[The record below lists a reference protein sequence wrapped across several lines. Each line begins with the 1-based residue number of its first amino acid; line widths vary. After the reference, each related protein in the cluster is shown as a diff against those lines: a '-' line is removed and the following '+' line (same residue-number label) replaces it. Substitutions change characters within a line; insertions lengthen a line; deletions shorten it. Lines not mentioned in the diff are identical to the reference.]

1 MSLFA
6 TKSIDKIIAEAQETG
21 EHTLKKTLSALDL
34 TMLGIGAIIG
44 TGIFVLTG
52 QAAGK
57 HAGPAVVLSMILA
70 GIASAFAALCYSE
83 FAASVPISG
92 SAYAYGYGTLG
103 EFIAWI
109 IGWDLILEYAFG
121 AATVAVGWSGYVVS
135 LINDTLYPY
144 TGLSFPLA
152 LSAPPGVEIKDAAGA
167 VVATGVFNLP
177 AFLIS
182 IAVTLLLIRGIKESA
197 SFNSLIVVVKVLV
210 VVLFIIAG
218 ISYVNPSNLGIGCAA
233 GSAGCAEFLPFG
245 WSGVVTGA
253 AVIFFAYIG
262 FDAVSTAAQEAKNP
276 QRDMPIGI
284 LGSLAICTVLYI
296 LVAGI
301 MVGLVDYRLLTT
313 AAAPIAVAIDA
324 ALKVAEGTTMGTILS
339 VFPTIIKV
347 GAVLGLSSTMVV
359 MVMGQPRVFYS
370 MSKDGLLPAWA
381 AKIHPR
387 FQTPHI
393 TTAITGV
400 IVAILAGFVPIH
412 MLGELVSIGTL
423 FAFVIVGTGIIILRS
438 SNPALNRPF
447 KVPLSPYIPVAT
459 VLVSA
464 FLMNNLPLDTW
475 LRLIVWMSLG
485 LVIYFAYSYTHSN
498 LANTPEN
505 ADTTAAADGN
515 GNSQNTAMA
524 TVMNL
529 GGIALAVGLA
539 ALALNLDFVIGAD
552 IYPNLLFRLIAGFVV
567 GWLAYYLI
575 NMFTMSGAAAANGYK
590 PPVAAMLAIV
600 GAIILTIWQ
609 VEFFI
614 PNTTWLDTAVR
625 TFAWAVTG
633 VLVAMLMYGKS
644 DRSGGGRSS
653 SVRTIGLAATVINLL
668 VWVGIFYWFLTHWA
682 DFHHK

>member
-21 EHTLKKTLSALDL
+21 EHTLKKTLSSLDL

-57 HAGPAVVLSMILA
+57 HAGPAVVISMILA
-70 GIASAFAALCYSE
+70 GVASAFAALCYSE

-135 LINDTLYPY
+135 LFRDTL
-144 TGLSFPLA
+144 GINFPLA
-152 LSAPPGVEIKDAAGA
+152 LSAPPGTAIKLADGTT
-167 VVATGVFNLP
+167 ATGVFNLP

-197 SFNSLIVVVKVLV
+197 SFNSAIVIIKVLV

-218 ISYVNPSNLGIGCAA
+218 IGFVNTSNLGIGCAA
-233 GSAGCAEFLPFG
+233 GSPGCAEFMPFG
-245 WSGVVTGA
+245 FPGVVTGA

-276 QRDMPIGI
+276 QKDMPIGI

-301 MVGLVDYRLLTT
+301 MVGLVDYKLLTN
-313 AAAPIAVAIDA
+313 AAAPIATAIDA
-324 ALKVAEGTTMGTILS
+324 ARDQAAGTTMGTILIA
-339 VFPTIIKV
+339 FPTIIKV

-370 MSKDGLLPAWA
+370 MSKDGLLPGWA
-381 AKIHPR
+381 AKIHPKY
-387 FQTPHI
+387 QTPHI
-393 TTAITGV
+393 TTAITGT
-400 IVAILAGFVPIH
+400 IVAILAGFVPINL
-412 MLGELVSIGTL
+412 LGELVSIGTL
-423 FAFVIVGTGIIILRS
+423 FAFVIVGTGIIILRA
-438 SNPALNRPF
+438 SNPTLHRPF
-447 KVPLSPYIPVAT
+447 KVPLSPIIPMLT
-459 VLVSA
+459 VWISA

-475 LRLIVWMSLG
+475 LRLIVWMSIG
-485 LVIYFAYSYTHSN
+485 LVVYFAYSYTHSN
-498 LANTPEN
+498 LANVSDSDAN
-505 ADTTAAADGN
+505 ATT
-515 GNSQNTAMA
+515 
-524 TVMNL
+524 V
-529 GGIALAVGLA
+529 
-539 ALALNLDFVIGAD
+539 
-552 IYPNLLFRLIAGFVV
+552 
-567 GWLAYYLI
+567 
-575 NMFTMSGAAAANGYK
+575 ANYQ
-590 PPVAAMLAIV
+590 PPIAAMLAIV
-600 GAIILTIWQ
+600 GAIALTIWQ

-625 TFAWAVTG
+625 VFAWGVTG
-633 VLVAMLMYGKS
+633 ILVAMLMYGKS
-644 DRSGGGRSS
+644 DKSGGRSPQ
-653 SVRTIGLAATVINLL
+653 VRTIGLIASLVNLAF
-668 VWVGIFYWFLTHWA
+668 WIGIFYWFLTHWA
-682 DFHHK
+682 DFHKGAGH

>member
-6 TKSIDKIIAEAQETG
+6 TKSIEKIIAEAQETG
-21 EHTLKKTLSALDL
+21 EHTLKKTLSSLDL

-57 HAGPAVVLSMILA
+57 HAGPAVVISMVVA

-135 LINDTLYPY
+135 LFRDTL
-144 TGLSFPLA
+144 GINFPLA
-152 LSAPPGVEIKDAAGA
+152 LSAPPGIEIKNAAGQ
-167 VVATGVFNLP
+167 VVATGAFNLP

-182 IAVTLLLIRGIKESA
+182 LAVTLLLIRGIKESA
-197 SFNSLIVVVKVLV
+197 SFNSLIVIIKVLV

-218 ISYVNPSNLGIGCAA
+218 VGFVNTNNLGIGCTV
-233 GSAGCAEFLPFG
+233 GSPGCAEFMPYG
-245 WSGVVTGA
+245 PSGIITGA

-262 FDAVSTAAQEAKNP
+262 FDAVSTAAQEARNP
-276 QRDMPIGI
+276 QKDMPIGI

-296 LVAGI
+296 LVSGI
-301 MVGLVDYRLLTT
+301 MVGLVDYKLLTN
-313 AAAPIAVAIDA
+313 AAAPIATAIDA
-324 ALKVAEGTTMGTILS
+324 ARNQAEGTTMGTILIA
-339 VFPTIIKV
+339 FPTIIKV

-370 MSKDGLLPAWA
+370 MSKDGLLPSWA
-381 AKIHPR
+381 AKVHPKFR
-387 FQTPHI
+387 TPHI

-400 IVAILAGFVPIH
+400 IVAMLAGLVPIH
-412 MLGELVSIGTL
+412 LLGELVSIGTL

-438 SNPALNRPF
+438 SNPALHRPF
-447 KVPLSPYIPVAT
+447 KVPFSPVVPMLTVWVA
-459 VLVSA
+459 A

-475 LRLIVWMSLG
+475 LRLIVWMSIG

-498 LANTPEN
+498 LANVTDAEAN
-505 ADTTAAADGN
+505 VTTAAD
-515 GNSQNTAMA
+515 
-524 TVMNL
+524 
-529 GGIALAVGLA
+529 
-539 ALALNLDFVIGAD
+539 
-552 IYPNLLFRLIAGFVV
+552 
-567 GWLAYYLI
+567 
-575 NMFTMSGAAAANGYK
+575 YK
-590 PPVAAMLAIV
+590 PPVAALLAMLGAV
-600 GAIILTIWQ
+600 GLTIWQ
-609 VEFFI
+609 VEWFI

-625 TFAWAVTG
+625 TFAWAITG
-633 VLVAMLMYGKS
+633 ILVVVMMYGKG
-644 DRSGGGRSS
+644 DRSGARSPM
-653 SVRTIGLAATVINLL
+653 VRTIGLTASVINL
-668 VWVGIFYWFLTHWA
+668 VIWVGVFYWFLNHWA
-682 DFHHK
+682 EYHPAK